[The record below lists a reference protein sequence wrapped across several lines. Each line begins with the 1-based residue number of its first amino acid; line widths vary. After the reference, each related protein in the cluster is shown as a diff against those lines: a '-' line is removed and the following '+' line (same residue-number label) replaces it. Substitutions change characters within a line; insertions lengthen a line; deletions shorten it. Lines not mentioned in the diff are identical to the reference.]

1 MFEWLGR
8 FFENDDKS
16 VGSRIAY
23 ARIPIGGSFLALL
36 SSCGWD
42 HPQPRRPRRPNMR
55 IVGEEFVLFL
65 KHIEESV
72 RRHGIVM

>member
-23 ARIPIGGSFLALL
+23 AWIPIVGSFLALL
-36 SSCGWD
+36 SSCVWD
-42 HPQPRRPRRPNMR
+42 HLHPRRPRRPNMR

-65 KHIEESV
+65 KHIEE
-72 RRHGIVM
+72 